1 MSANSTVTTRRSS
14 LGAVGSPLAPTA
26 MPHAGQKRAV
36 GGTTSP
42 HAPHVRVRI
51 SAPHAMQN
59 RATSGFATPHEGQ
72 ATSTEQEC
80 SHG

>member
-1 MSANSTVTTRRSS
+1 
-14 LGAVGSPLAPTA
+14 
-26 MPHAGQKRAV
+26 MPQAGQKRAV
-36 GGTTSP
+36 GGTISP
-42 HAPHVRVRI
+42 HAPHVLVRI

-72 ATSTEQEC
+72 ATSTGQEC